1 MWWQTKPQT
10 VVNIEFKQKQWMRI
24 AIATQVM
31 GMHGALAFRNSLL
44 LLYMLMLGLSQTR
57 VIAYLAI
64 LGIGNIIRIPVAYFS
79 DRLGKKRFGTL
90 GNILCM
96 GGFIFIAC
104 SGFSANLVIRESFV
118 LIGIIVFSCG
128 DALFGAA
135 WFPILR
141 PIVPH
146 EIRGRF
152 FGKIRISWQLAGLVF
167 SGIAAWFLGR
177 QGNVAVYQVIMGTI
191 ALLLIMRSF
200 FYNYL
205 PELEKS
211 ENNQQEPFLG
221 VLGKLLRQNGY
232 AAFAAY
238 IFLLMIFTSN
248 TPNIFFMVEREV
260 MSISAETVVWL
271 ANIGLVGALIGYY
284 VGGYAVDRFST
295 KPVFLICH
303 FGYAALSFLFLVRD
317 ISPALTMPLLGV
329 CHFVFGFVYAASSIA
344 ITTEIIALMPKF
356 NQALGNAILTT
367 MLFLGIG
374 CSNLL
379 CATIIELDFIKR
391 NWTLFGGE
399 MSNYDAILLGNGI
412 MITLLIVAL
421 GLVPSIIRKVKE
433 LPESKFTP

>member
-1 MWWQTKPQT
+1 MLA
-10 VVNIEFKQKQWMRI
+10 
-24 AIATQVM
+24 AIATQTM
-31 GMHGALAFRNSLL
+31 GMHGSLAFRNSLL
-44 LLYMLMLGLSQTR
+44 LLYMLTLGLSQTR

-64 LGIGNIIRIPVAYFS
+64 LGFGNLARIPVAYFS

-96 GGFIFIAC
+96 GGFILIAC
-104 SGFSANLVIRESFV
+104 SGFSTNLVMRESFV

-141 PIVPH
+141 PIIPP

-152 FGKIRISWQLAGLVF
+152 FGKLRISWQLAGLIF
-167 SGIAAWFLGR
+167 SGIAAWALGH
-177 QGNVAVYQVIMGTI
+177 QGDIAVYQVIMGTI
-191 ALLLIMRSF
+191 ALLLIARSF
-200 FYNYL
+200 FYSYL
-205 PELEKS
+205 PELEKA
-211 ENNQQEPFLG
+211 ENNQREPFLFL
-221 VLGKLLRQNGY
+221 LGKILRQGGY
-232 AAFAAY
+232 ASFGAY

-248 TPNIFFMVEREV
+248 TPNIFSMVEREV

-284 VGGYAVDRFST
+284 LGGRAVDRFST
-295 KPVFLICH
+295 KPVFLLCH
-303 FGYAALSFLFLVRD
+303 FGYAALSFLFLIRD
-317 ISPALTMPLLGV
+317 VSPSLTMPLLGI
-329 CHFVFGFVYAASSIA
+329 CHFVFGFIYAASSIA

-356 NQALGNAILTT
+356 NQALANAILTT

-379 CATIIELDFIKR
+379 CAAILELDFIKK
-391 NWTLFGGE
+391 NWDLLGIE

-412 MITLLIVAL
+412 MITILIASL
-421 GLVPSIIRKVKE
+421 GLVPSVIRKAKD
-433 LPESKFTP
+433 LPR